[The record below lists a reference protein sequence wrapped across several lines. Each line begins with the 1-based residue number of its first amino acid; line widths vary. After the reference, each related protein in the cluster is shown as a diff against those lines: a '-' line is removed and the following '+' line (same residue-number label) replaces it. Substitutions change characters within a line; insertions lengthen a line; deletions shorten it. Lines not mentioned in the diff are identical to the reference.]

1 MIDLIIRNAGQILT
15 CTVPDEDPPY
25 AGALQG
31 ELGITEGGVEI
42 HKGRIVAVGPEAGQ
56 GRAHRI
62 INAQGGV
69 VLPGFVDC
77 HTHAVFAGNR
87 AEELEERARGVSY
100 EEITRRGGGILSSVR
115 ALRAASD
122 KELGQA
128 VMRHLDAFLDMGT
141 TTIEAKSGY
150 GLSIEDE
157 IRSLK
162 ALGRRHPVE
171 VVRTC
176 LAGHTVP
183 EEFADQ
189 REAYINLVC
198 KRILP
203 TVAEE
208 GLADYCDVFCEK
220 GVFSFEEAQQM
231 LEAGKAVGL
240 RPRIHADQL
249 RRTGGCRIACRVG
262 AITADHIE
270 YASRGDAVAMKEAGV
285 IGVLLPAANHVL
297 DQAQRPATR
306 MMIPCGLPLALGTD
320 FNPGTAPTQSMP
332 LTIHLAVVRF
342 QMSVAEAIVAATIN
356 AACAVE
362 RQGRIGSLEPE
373 KQADVILCDI
383 DDYHGLGY
391 WFGRNPVHTVIKKG
405 KVVVE
410 G

>member
-15 CTVPDEDPPY
+15 CAVPDEDPPY

-31 ELGITEGGVEI
+31 ELGITQGGVEI
-42 HKGRIVAVGPEAGQ
+42 DRGRIVAVGPEAGQ

-77 HTHAVFAGNR
+77 HTHAVFAGDR
-87 AEELEERARGVSY
+87 AEEFEERARGVSY
-100 EEITRRGGGILSSVR
+100 EEIARRGGGILSSVR
-115 ALRAASD
+115 ALRETSD
-122 KELGQA
+122 KELGQT
-128 VMRHLDAFLDMGT
+128 VTRHLDRFLDMGT

-162 ALGRRHPVE
+162 ALGRRHSVE

-176 LAGHTVP
+176 LAAHTVP

-208 GLADYCDVFCEK
+208 GLADYCDIFCEK
-220 GVFSFEEAQQM
+220 GVFSFEEAQQV

-249 RRTGGCRIACRVG
+249 SRTGGCRIACRVG

-342 QMSVAEAIVAATIN
+342 KMKVAEAIVAATIN

-373 KQADVILCDI
+373 KQADVILCDV
-383 DDYHGLGY
+383 DDYHHLGY